1 MLSGPPHQATNQPCK
16 LFARWANPMVQF
28 NNNRRPKADMDA
40 AGNWLRSVTDLLS
53 KNSFKALSFYLTLVP
68 LYRAFT

>member
-1 MLSGPPHQATNQPCK
+1 
-16 LFARWANPMVQF
+16 MVQF